1 MPEAP
6 AVPELPFEAEFSPR
20 VRTYILF
27 SGAGA
32 LIGSIIGIVL
42 LPFWLLGIGQAFA
55 RRHVEH
61 MECELSPRHLRFKKG
76 ILFPVEHTIPLDNIQ
91 DLAFKEGP
99 VLRHF
104 ELSTLKI
111 ETAGQSGQGG
121 SDMSITG
128 IRNAS
133 EFRNAVLTQRDYLTE
148 RPRSSAPA
156 ESSDGALRG
165 ERIEQLLTEI
175 RDALREMNKR
185 R

>member
-1 MPEAP
+1 MPDIP
-6 AVPELPFEAEFSPR
+6 DLPFEAEFSPR
-20 VRTYILF
+20 VRTYMLI
-27 SGAGA
+27 SGAGV
-32 LIGSIIGIVL
+32 LIGTIVGILL
-42 LPFWLLGIGQAFA
+42 LPFWLLGIGQAYA
-55 RRHVEH
+55 RRYVESL
-61 MECELSPRHLRFKKG
+61 ECELSPRHLRLKKG

-133 EFRNAVLTQRDYLTE
+133 EFRNAVLAQRDYLTE
-148 RPRSSAPA
+148 RPRSSGCDASP
-156 ESSDGALRG
+156 EDALRG
-165 ERIEQLLTEI
+165 ERIEQLLIEI
-175 RDALREMNKR
+175 RDALRERNDR
-185 R
+185 PS

>member
-6 AVPELPFEAEFSPR
+6 AVPELPFEAEFSSYLL
-20 VRTYILF
+20 TYILVG
-27 SGAGA
+27 GAIA
-32 LIGSIIGIVL
+32 LVSSIIGIL
-42 LPFWLLGIGQAFA
+42 FLPFWFLGVGQAYA
-55 RRHVEH
+55 RRYVEH
-61 MECELSPRHLRFKKG
+61 MECELSPRHLRLKKG

-99 VLRHF
+99 LLRYF

-133 EFRNAVLTQRDYLTE
+133 AFRNAVLTQRDYLTE
-148 RPRSSAPA
+148 RPQSSGPA

-175 RDALREMNKR
+175 RDALREMSKR
-185 R
+185 S